1 MKPQKMLLISALP
14 LVPTAMQAQAQ
25 AEPTERYN
33 VLFIAA
39 DDMRPNLS
47 CYGDPHAVTPNI
59 DRIASKGMVFDRA
72 YCQQAVS
79 NASRASILTGL
90 RPDENGVTDLETFF
104 RDKVPDVVTLPQCF
118 KNNGY
123 TAISIGK
130 IFHALPHTLDHI
142 SWDVEIGAPE
152 GKAGYLLPENK
163 RGKGRLGKTSLWE
176 CADVADNAYIDGS
189 STDEAIKQ
197 LRENAHSGKPFFLA
211 VGYKKPHAPYCAPK
225 KYWDLYDG
233 MEYEITHRGVVEG
246 CASLAYHENVEIRG
260 YNNIPDEGPIPSD
273 AEQMAIKGYY
283 ACISYVDAQIG
294 KLLDELEALGLA
306 DNTVIVFWGDHG
318 YHLGEQELWCKSTNF
333 ELDARVPLI
342 ISTPDMRARG
352 AHCQAI
358 VEFVDVYPTLL
369 DICRVPAAGDLSG
382 TSLRKLL
389 DRPGAKWD
397 NVAFSQFIRPYKALR
412 KRNPTHMGYSVRI
425 PDWRCTY
432 WYELSTGELVEKEL
446 YWLGEDPIER
456 KNVTGTAQY
465 RKVEKRLADL
475 IERYRAEGYK
485 KK

>member
-1 MKPQKMLLISALP
+1 MKTQNILLISALP
-14 LVPTAMQAQAQ
+14 LVGSATMQAQ
-25 AEPTERYN
+25 PTEKYN

-47 CYGDPHAVTPNI
+47 CYGDPHAITPNI
-59 DRIASKGMVFDRA
+59 DRIAAKGMVFKQA

-123 TAISIGK
+123 TAISVGK

-152 GKAGYLLPENK
+152 GTAGYLLPENK
-163 RGKGRLGKTSLWE
+163 KGKGRLGKTSLWE
-176 CADVADNAYIDGS
+176 CADVADNEYIDGY

-197 LRENAHSGKPFFLA
+197 LRKNAKSEKPFFLA

-225 KYWDLYDG
+225 KYWDLYEN
-233 MEYEITHRGVVEG
+233 MNYEITHQGVVEE
-246 CASLAYHENVEIRG
+246 CASLAYHGNVEIRG
-260 YNNIPDEGPIPSD
+260 YSNIPDEGPIPSD
-273 AEQMAIKGYY
+273 AEQMAIRGYY

-294 KLLDELEALGLA
+294 MILDELDALDLS

-318 YHLGEQELWCKSTNF
+318 YHLGEQDLWCKSTNF

-342 ISTPDMRARG
+342 ISTPEMRAKG
-352 AHCQAI
+352 THCSAI

-369 DICRVPAAGDLSG
+369 DICQVPAAGKLSG
-382 TSLRKLL
+382 ASLKKLL
-389 DRPGAKWD
+389 DNPEAKWND
-397 NVAFSQFIRPYKALR
+397 VAFSQFIRPYKALR
-412 KRNPTHMGYSVRI
+412 KRNPTHMGYSVRV

-432 WYELSTGELVEKEL
+432 WYDLSNGELVEKEL
-446 YWLGEDPIER
+446 YSLKYDSIER
-456 KNVTGTAQY
+456 KNVSGKSEY
-465 RKVEKRLADL
+465 RKIEKKLAEL
-475 IERYRAEGYK
+475 IERYRSGNYK
-485 KK
+485 K